1 MLYFLKNHGTAFSPM
16 LYTINEIKMTGTQK
30 LILIKIIHTAI
41 WSFFNLILVYLFYAS
56 LTDSIDYKFWIGI
69 GIIILEV
76 ILLVTLKWVCPLTYL
91 ARRYSDS
98 KKENFDIYLPNW
110 LAKYNKL
117 IYSILFFTLVVIYVY
132 KIWQ

>member
-1 MLYFLKNHGTAFSPM
+1 
-16 LYTINEIKMTGTQK
+16 MTGNQK
-30 LILIKIIHTAI
+30 LTLIKIIHTAI
-41 WSFFNLILVYLFYAS
+41 WCFFNLILIYLFYAS
-56 LTDSIDYKFWIGI
+56 LTDSIDHKFWIGI

-76 ILLVTLKWVCPLTYL
+76 IVLVTLKWVCPLTYL

-117 IYSILFFTLVVIYVY
+117 IYSILFVTLVIIYVF
-132 KIWQ
+132 KIRL